1 MYKYYNYR
9 KMILRISNLVMILIY
24 IIIKNQFGLKVI
36 KIYLEH
42 QAYILDFNKRVKK
55 QSVKNFQIIDENDSI
70 ILLFGKS
77 TESSYVM
84 DFTYPLSPLQAF
96 AICITS
102 IDRKFGCQ

>member
-1 MYKYYNYR
+1 
-9 KMILRISNLVMILIY
+9 MILKISNLILISLCT
-24 IIIKNQFGLKVI
+24 IIKNQFGLKVI
-36 KIYLEH
+36 IIYLEH

-55 QSVKNFQIIDENDSI
+55 QSVKNFQLIDENDSI
-70 ILLFGKS
+70 ILQFGKS